1 MSECCEKLD
10 EAGEHPNH
18 SELIPRLNRIKGQI
32 EGVGKMIEDRRYC
45 VEILSQ
51 ITAIQSALRACEAK
65 LLERHLVSCIHS
77 SITGGNPKDAEKK
90 IKEMVD
96 FFKKRMQ

>member
-1 MSECCEKLD
+1 MSGCCKKLK
-10 EAGEHPNH
+10 EVEEYPNH

-32 EGVGKMIEDRRYC
+32 DGVGKMIEDRRYC

-51 ITAIQSALRACEAK
+51 MTAIQSALRACEAK
-65 LLERHLVSCIHS
+65 LLERHLTSCIHS
-77 SITGGNPKDAEKK
+77 SIASKNSTDAEKK

-96 FFKKRMQ
+96 FFKKRMK